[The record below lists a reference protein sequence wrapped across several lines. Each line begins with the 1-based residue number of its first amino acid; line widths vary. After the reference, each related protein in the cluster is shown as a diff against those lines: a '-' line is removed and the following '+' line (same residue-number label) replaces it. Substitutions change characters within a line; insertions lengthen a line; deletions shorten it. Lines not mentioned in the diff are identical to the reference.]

1 LTRTIGSP
9 PSGGEEGA
17 EAPLLTLP
25 AQLRKRYTRQLQPP
39 WHYRR
44 RLCVLRPPAESAAPL
59 MLAAWAVVPAL
70 AVANYVVLK
79 SDPRTAVCGGVAF
92 ACLLELSPRYLRPR
106 SRRIG
111 LQVDDQATTQIPS
124 PATGYFSATTAAAP
138 KRHKVVID
146 RKCMILRTVGETSS
160 TGVRSISSQIKHM

>member
-1 LTRTIGSP
+1 VEPPAAAQRRGGTTLTRTIGSP

-59 MLAAWAVVPAL
+59 MLAAWAVAPAL

-111 LQVDDQATTQIPS
+111 LQVDDQATNTNS
-124 PATGYFSATTAAAP
+124 
-138 KRHKVVID
+138 
-146 RKCMILRTVGETSS
+146 ESS
-160 TGVRSISSQIKHM
+160 HW